1 MKQTNTDQQ
10 NKRNLKNEIRC
21 PPQSPAEVPLHLG
34 VRHLVPVR
42 LPYEEVD
49 VENPGFPHRNPPV
62 RNLHIY
68 ILERPQAVVQETLSV
83 PGRYLQY
90 GLTSTLKG

>member
-1 MKQTNTDQQ
+1 
-10 NKRNLKNEIRC
+10 
-21 PPQSPAEVPLHLG
+21 
-34 VRHLVPVR
+34 VPVR

-49 VENPGFPHRNPPV
+49 VEDPRFPHRNPPV

-90 GLTSTLKG
+90 GLTSEFEVTWVTRVSFQVTVGSNSLISLI